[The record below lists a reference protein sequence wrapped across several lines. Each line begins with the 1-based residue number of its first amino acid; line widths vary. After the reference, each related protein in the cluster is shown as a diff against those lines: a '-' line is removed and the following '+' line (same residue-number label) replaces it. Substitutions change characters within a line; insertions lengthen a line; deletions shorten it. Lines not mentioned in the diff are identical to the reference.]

1 MYRYISRTLD
11 DIITPS
17 GSQSS
22 SRAMQQCYDVQ
33 PSGVLDSLEQ
43 AYDSL
48 SREVSNAA
56 LQHQCALYRSNGV
69 HDKHATVRVIL

>member
-1 MYRYISRTLD
+1 MIIYSCKHTYVHDRYISRTLD

-48 SREVSNAA
+48 SREVNNTANIA
-56 LQHQCALYRSNGV
+56 P
-69 HDKHATVRVIL
+69 ILNY

>member
-48 SREVSNAA
+48 SREVNIITLIISKASVLMA
-56 LQHQCALYRSNGV
+56 QLCMKS
-69 HDKHATVRVIL
+69 